1 MGDQNL
7 NGCWDLNQRLAV
19 AGVGKTIKAAFKVN
33 RRECETS
40 ICSKGYLISI
50 SNTYTE
56 ENIIKER

>member
-19 AGVGKTIKAAFKVN
+19 AGLGKTIKVLNLKLTEGNVKQASAHQV
-33 RRECETS
+33 
-40 ICSKGYLISI
+40 
-50 SNTYTE
+50 TYTE